1 MAKYNLLIR
10 EEELK
15 NKVAADYFG
24 QYDTTQIVGN
34 IDFSVALPM
43 PNDALDLFDADFF
56 LWGEA
61 KKGDKQDID
70 DSLVQLLITIIKAKT
85 FNSYLP
91 PLYLAAFD
99 AEKIAFLPYDTDLQ
113 KQILFDEHLEN
124 TIDWKSVT
132 PSDHHAAVFLKIKE
146 HAAPLLDKKILFDYE
161 KDEKDLRRFIRDNFK
176 AQKQGTNKIN
186 ITLNRMTAVFN
197 RWLEIVKPTIKIDWA
212 NLAKE
217 NIVPADFFLADAL
230 SKNNWSLG
238 ETLKVLLR
246 TDFYMMNL
254 KVKVGDA
261 VMDTF
266 TNVQFTDNQ
275 KAHQAFWNRYNRPPS
290 ARERE
295 KMQVRRDLL
304 IEPDRRERKG
314 AFFTP
319 HQWVELSQ
327 EYLAQ
332 TLGENWQ
339 EEYYVWDCCA
349 GTGNLLYGL
358 TEKER
363 IFASTLD
370 DADVRFMQ
378 QQDFLLPKHVFQFD
392 FLNDD
397 LQDADKVPADL
408 RRILADPELRKK
420 LVIYINPPYAE
431 AGTATQVT
439 GSGANKTGVSNNTKI
454 WQQYKYR
461 FGLGIRELYVQFLIR
476 IYAEIHGSTLAE
488 FSKLKILQGSAFAD
502 FRDFFQARLLK
513 SFAVPANTFDN
524 VQGKFP
530 IGFFIWDT
538 LGTRSSSPAHSESVQ
553 INSPAPLA
561 GRGTKGAGNLCQNHY
576 SDSIAI
582 AKGYATFGDM
592 DIYDHKGNFIGRKTL
607 FKHEKEKPITNWIAS
622 YGVKETKDVI
632 GYTGNTG
639 PDFQHNQYLYI
650 ASKQGILKSGHP
662 NNETK
667 YSITKHNLIP
677 ISIYFSARLCQEA
690 TWLNDRDQF
699 LYPNDGWKTDYEF
712 QADCLVYT
720 LFHGQNRISIGT
732 QSSSPSSANDMRT
745 GTSAL
750 QANHWIPFTEK
761 EVGAQSLFAS
771 HFMSDYLAGKIGA
784 RSSSPASQEQ
794 DLFSQFNDNPAP
806 YPLPASGAGKLIT
819 SDNNAIG
826 AGECHSAHTNS
837 PSKLEG
843 AGGVCQTV
851 ELEKKVGSPLQNMSE
866 QAKAVMDAGRALWR
880 YYHQQPDAQADASY
894 YDIRRYFQGTD
905 AKGRMNPDSED
916 AEYMRLWDNLK
927 AALRLLAA
935 HIEPKVYEYGFL
947 LGSNL
952 QKEAVSEPSFD

>member
-1 MAKYNLLIR
+1 MAKYNLQIR

-15 NKVAADYFG
+15 NKVAADFFE
-24 QYDTTQIVGN
+24 QFDTTQIVGN

-43 PNDALDLFDADFF
+43 PKDALDLFDADFF

-85 FNSYLP
+85 YNVYLP

-124 TIDWKSVT
+124 TVDWKSVT

-146 HAAPLLDKKILFDYE
+146 YAASLLEKKILFDYE

-176 AQKQGTNKIN
+176 AQKEGTNKIN
-186 ITLNRMTAVFN
+186 ITLNRMTAIFN

-254 KVKVGDA
+254 KVKVGDE
-261 VMDTF
+261 VMDMF
-266 TNVQFTDNQ
+266 TNVQFTDKQ

-290 ARERE
+290 KRERE

-319 HQWVELSQ
+319 HQWVALSQ
-327 EYLAQ
+327 EYLTQ

-397 LQDADKVPADL
+397 LQDADKVPQDL
-408 RRILADPELRKK
+408 RRILANPELRKK

-431 AGTATQVT
+431 ASNARQRTGT
-439 GSGANKTGVSNNTKI
+439 GSNRASLAKETKMYTKYVGEIKTAA
-454 WQQYKYR
+454 
-461 FGLGIRELYVQFLIR
+461 RELFAQFFIR
-476 IYAEIHGSTLAE
+476 IYHEIPGATLAE
-488 FSKLKILQGSAFAD
+488 FSKLKILQASNFAD
-502 FRDFFQARLLK
+502 FRKIFRAKLQTAFI
-513 SFAVPANTFDN
+513 VPSYTFDN
-524 VQGKFP
+524 VKGQFP

-538 LGTRSSSPAHSESVQ
+538 
-553 INSPAPLA
+553 N
-561 GRGTKGAGNLCQNHY
+561 NL
-576 SDSIAI
+576 
-582 AKGYATFGDM
+582 T
-592 DIYDHKGNFIGRKTL
+592 
-607 FKHEKEKPITNWIAS
+607 P
-622 YGVKETKDVI
+622 
-632 GYTGNTG
+632 
-639 PDFQHNQYLYI
+639 P
-650 ASKQGILKSGHP
+650 P
-662 NNETK
+662 N
-667 YSITKHNLIP
+667 
-677 ISIYFSARLCQEA
+677 
-690 TWLNDRDQF
+690 
-699 LYPNDGWKTDYEF
+699 
-712 QADCLVYT
+712 
-720 LFHGQNRISIGT
+720 
-732 QSSSPSSANDMRT
+732 
-745 GTSAL
+745 
-750 QANHWIPFTEK
+750 
-761 EVGAQSLFAS
+761 
-771 HFMSDYLAGKIGA
+771 
-784 RSSSPASQEQ
+784 
-794 DLFSQFNDNPAP
+794 
-806 YPLPASGAGKLIT
+806 PLPASGAGERRAAET
-819 SDNNAIG
+819 QAN
-826 AGECHSAHTNS
+826 TY
-837 PSKLEG
+837 
-843 AGGVCQTV
+843 
-851 ELEKKVGSPLQNMSE
+851 SE
-866 QAKAVMDAGRALWR
+866 TIV
-880 YYHQQPDAQADASY
+880 
-894 YDIRRYFQGTD
+894 T
-905 AKGRMNPDSED
+905 
-916 AEYMRLWDNLK
+916 
-927 AALRLLAA
+927 
-935 HIEPKVYEYGFL
+935 
-947 LGSNL
+947 
-952 QKEAVSEPSFD
+952 

>member
-1 MAKYNLLIR
+1 MPKYNLLIR

-15 NKVAADYFG
+15 NKVAADFFE
-24 QYDTTQIVGN
+24 QFDTTQIVGN

-43 PNDALDLFDADFF
+43 PEDALDLFDADFF

-85 FNSYLP
+85 FNTYLP

-124 TIDWKSVT
+124 TVDWKSVT
-132 PSDHHAAVFLKIKE
+132 PSDHHSAEFLKIKAQ
-146 HAAPLLDKKILFDYE
+146 AAPLLDKKILFDYE

-186 ITLNRMTAVFN
+186 ITLNRMTAIFN

-238 ETLKVLLR
+238 ESLKVLLR

-254 KVKVGDA
+254 KVKVGSEM
-261 VMDTF
+261 MDMF
-266 TNVQFTDNQ
+266 TNVQFTDKQ
-275 KAHQAFWNRYNRPPS
+275 KAHQAFWNRYNRPPLK
-290 ARERE
+290 RERE

-397 LQDADKVPADL
+397 LQDADKVPQDL

-454 WQQYKYR
+454 WQQYKDR
-461 FGLGIRELYVQFLIR
+461 FGLGIRELYVQFFIR
-476 IYAEIHGSTLAE
+476 IYAEIHGATLAE

-502 FRDFFQARLLK
+502 FRNFFQARLLK

-538 LGTRSSSPAHSESVQ
+538 MGTQPSSVAESIALGTSAYPY
-553 INSPAPLA
+553 APTPNPDYTDTI
-561 GRGTKGAGNLCQNHY
+561 G
-576 SDSIAI
+576 IP
-582 AKGYATFGDM
+582 KGYDTFGDM
-592 DIYDHKGNFIGRKTL
+592 DFYDHKGNFIGRKTL
-607 FKHEKEKPITNWIAS
+607 FKHENVKPITDWIAS
-622 YGVKETKDVI
+622 NGVKDTKDVI

-650 ASKQGILKSGHP
+650 ATKQGLLKTGRP

-699 LYPNDGWKTDYEF
+699 LYPNDGWKADYEF

-732 QSSSPSSANDMRT
+732 QSSSPSSEDNMRT
-745 GTSAL
+745 RTSAL
-750 QANHWIPFTEK
+750 QVNHWIPFTEK

-771 HFMSDYLAGKIGA
+771 HFMSDYLAGKIKGTH
-784 RSSSPASQEQ
+784 SSPSAAQP
-794 DLFSQFNDNPAP
+794 DLFAVDKDIADEPSALRQFM
-806 YPLPASGAGKLIT
+806 
-819 SDNNAIG
+819 
-826 AGECHSAHTNS
+826 S
-837 PSKLEG
+837 PE
-843 AGGVCQTV
+843 AQ
-851 ELEKKVGSPLQNMSE
+851 
-866 QAKAVMDAGRALWR
+866 AVMDAGRELWR
-880 YYHQQPDAQADASY
+880 YYHQQPDANADASY

-916 AEYMRLWDNLK
+916 AEYMRLWSNLK
-927 AALRLLAA
+927 EALKRLAA

-952 QKEAVSEPSFD
+952 QTETEKLLFE